1 MVGVS
6 PTLSP
11 ADFLAFLSKYL
22 LAKALSCF
30 A

>member
-6 PTLSP
+6 PTP
-11 ADFLAFLSKYL
+11 KPGDFLAFLSKYL
-22 LAKALSCF
+22 LAKALSCL